1 MSIRTLLVTAACAG
15 LLVGCGTD
23 EPAQAPDPADP
34 VATPIAATLN
44 DGAPGDLKPGPAPGE
59 RDRRRMDIDQL
70 DASIRQVTGGI
81 GWTVNGVNQ
90 FEALSATLGKP
101 DYQDSTE
108 EDLAPS
114 LLFQKFLGD
123 ASSSVCTQLAAV
135 DATRAED
142 ERALFIHVDPTD
154 TLESNPDGIEANL
167 SALLLRYHGRTMA
180 PGADRL
186 DAWRWLFESTT
197 HLTGDPAAS
206 WRAVCVGLLMHPDFY
221 SY

>member
-1 MSIRTLLVTAACAG
+1 MSIRTSLAAAACAA
-15 LLVGCGTD
+15 LLIGCGTEEPTAAP
-23 EPAQAPDPADP
+23 EPAGP
-34 VATPIAATLN
+34 VATPVDATLD
-44 DGAPGDLKPGPAPGE
+44 DGAEGDLKPGPLPGE

-81 GWTVNGVNQ
+81 GWTVDGVNQ

-101 DYQDSTE
+101 DYQDSTD

-123 ASSSVCTQLAAV
+123 AASSVCTELAAV
-135 DATRAED
+135 DVSRAE
-142 ERALFIHVDPTD
+142 EQRALFLHVAPTD
-154 TLESNPDGIEANL
+154 TLDSNPDGVEANL
-167 SALLLRYHGRTMA
+167 SALLLRYHGRTIE
-180 PGADRL
+180 PGSDRL
-186 DAWRWLFESTT
+186 DTWRWLFESTT